1 MVEVINYREEGL
13 PWFNRIVEG
22 EIRIGE
28 LCIKKVATPLSHR
41 KSEPYLSTDPRQWS
55 RVDVCRWVE
64 WMCCSHNLP
73 PPNIER
79 FLMNGKAVCLM
90 SVNMFTA
97 RVPLGGKLLYRDFQ
111 LRLASAMHKF

>member
-41 KSEPYLSTDPRQWS
+41 KSEPYLS
-55 RVDVCRWVE
+55 
-64 WMCCSHNLP
+64 
-73 PPNIER
+73 
-79 FLMNGKAVCLM
+79 K
-90 SVNMFTA
+90 
-97 RVPLGGKLLYRDFQ
+97 GGF
-111 LRLASAMHKF
+111 SF